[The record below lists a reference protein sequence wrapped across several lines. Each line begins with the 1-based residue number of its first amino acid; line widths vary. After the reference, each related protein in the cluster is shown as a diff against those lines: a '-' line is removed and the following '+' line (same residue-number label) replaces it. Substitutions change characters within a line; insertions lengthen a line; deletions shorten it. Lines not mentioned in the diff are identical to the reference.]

1 MNYTSRGLDK
11 NHEIRNYF
19 IGAAMGALVM
29 GAALSPA
36 LRNASHES
44 DNSDNSDYI
53 AVQTNQARVDFYPVS
68 NISTMRVERNGAD
81 ECNGAD
87 EWVLE
92 ADVYSVGSPGWKPVI
107 LCIGTY
113 DECMKYMQTL
123 MDAKGVILVE

>member
-44 DNSDNSDYI
+44 DNSDYI

-68 NISTMRVERNGAD
+68 NISTMRVER
-81 ECNGAD
+81 NGAD